1 MRNQFI
7 IIWGVL
13 IWQGGI
19 FDFAGWYG
27 IFKEKTGH
35 KLEWLYR
42 LIKELHDIPLT
53 IGILWYLGVSF
64 DVIGVIMLLKWSG
77 WGDAFYI
84 AAWKLFNRKRVY
96 FEEGKEVWWMWWT
109 PVGMVRSEIV
119 YRRTDPLPA
128 KAGLPL
134 SGGDVIFYRLFGNW
148 YLKKGIVTKTEFY
161 LQLTIATFVGQV
173 VLSFELVSKLINW
186 IF

>member
-1 MRNQFI
+1 MKNQFI
-7 IIWGVL
+7 IIWSVL

-35 KLEWLYR
+35 KWEWLYR
-42 LIKELHDIPLT
+42 VIKETHDIPITVGL
-53 IGILWYLGVSF
+53 LWYFGVSF

-77 WGDAFYI
+77 WGDMFYI
-84 AAWKLFNRKRVY
+84 IAWKIFNPKRAY

-109 PVGMVRSEIV
+109 PVGLTRCEIV
-119 YRRTDPLPA
+119 
-128 KAGLPL
+128 KWGN
-134 SGGDVIFYRLFGNW
+134 GDNTEPPKENYMELFGNW
-148 YLKKGIVTKTEFY
+148 YLKKGIITENEFY
-161 LQLTIATFVGQV
+161 VQLAVATFVGQL